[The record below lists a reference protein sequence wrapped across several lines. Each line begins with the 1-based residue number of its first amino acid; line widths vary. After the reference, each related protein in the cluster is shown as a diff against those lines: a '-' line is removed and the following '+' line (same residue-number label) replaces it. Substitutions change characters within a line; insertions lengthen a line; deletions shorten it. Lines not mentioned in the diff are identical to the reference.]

1 MGVAL
6 LAGITLTTFVAFVP
20 IVVVL
25 PLKKL
30 CLFPQN
36 TRSKHSVYHR
46 ISMFNTVSA
55 AEEDRGWP
63 LSQRIPIQRLLK
75 GPGFPGGRD
84 TIYDTVNAVAPRSAQ
99 SDL

>member
-1 MGVAL
+1 
-6 LAGITLTTFVAFVP
+6 
-20 IVVVL
+20 
-25 PLKKL
+25 
-30 CLFPQN
+30 
-36 TRSKHSVYHR
+36 
-46 ISMFNTVSA
+46 MFNTVSA